1 MIRRLAIVFFVVL
14 PVWLFAASSRPLRA
28 PHGLVTSS
36 QRLASEAGVEI
47 LKKGGNAIDA
57 AVATG
62 FALAVVHPTAGN
74 LGGGGFM
81 VIRFADGKTTSF
93 DYREKAPG
101 RAHRDM
107 YLKQD
112 GNVDEDKSQIGYL
125 AAGVPGS
132 VAGLCLAL
140 QKYGSLPLK
149 TVMAPAIRLAE
160 KGFDLSEDQATSF
173 SRHKQIFSRFPSSF
187 KVFLKADGT
196 TYQTGE
202 RFRQPDLASTLK
214 EISRKDRDGFYT
226 GRVAELISADMAAN
240 GGLVTLQDLADYR
253 ALERP
258 PVHST
263 FHDVGVISMGPPSS
277 GGVALVQMLNMLEAK
292 ELKNLGHN
300 SSAYVHVLAEAMK
313 RAFADRAE
321 YLGDPDFVQVP
332 VASLLSKGYARSIFA
347 AFDSIE
353 ATPAAAIKAGRATD
367 WRESEQTTHYST
379 ADAQGMAVAVTTTLN
394 GSYGSFAVVNGA
406 GFLLNNEMDDFAA
419 KPGSPN
425 MYELIQSEANAI
437 VPGKRML
444 SSMTPTILTRN
455 GQLFLVIGSPGG
467 PTIINTVLQ
476 VVLNTVLFGMDIQEA
491 IDAPRFH
498 HQWYPDEIR
507 YERDGLVKDVQ
518 LRLQTLG
525 HTLAERSA
533 IGEAEGILFDQK
545 RRLYWGAADGR
556 GEGAAVGY

>member
-1 MIRRLAIVFFVVL
+1 MIRRLAIVFLVIL
-14 PVWLFAASSRPLRA
+14 PVWLSAASSRPVRA
-28 PHGLVTSS
+28 QHGMVTSS

-47 LKKGGNAIDA
+47 MKKGGNAVDA

-112 GNVDEDKSQIGYL
+112 GKVDEDKSQIGYL

-140 QKYGSLPLK
+140 HKYGSLSLK

-173 SRHKQIFSRFPSSF
+173 SRHKEIFSRFPSSL
-187 KVFLKADGT
+187 KVFLKSDGT
-196 TYQTGE
+196 MYQTGE
-202 RFRQPDLASTLK
+202 RFRQPDLARTLK
-214 EISRKDRDGFYT
+214 EISRKGRDGFYT
-226 GRVAELISADMAAN
+226 GRVAELIGADMAAN

-258 PVHST
+258 PVQST
-263 FHDVGVISMGPPSS
+263 FHDVGVISMSPPSS
-277 GGVALVQMLNMLEAK
+277 GGVALVEMLNMLEAK

-332 VASLLSKGYARSIFA
+332 VAGLLSKGYARSIFA

-353 ATPAAAIKAGRATD
+353 ATPSAAIKAGRATN
-367 WRESEQTTHYST
+367 WHESEQTTHYST

-437 VPGKRML
+437 LPGKRML

-507 YERDGLVKDVQ
+507 YERDGLVKDVL

-525 HTLAERSA
+525 HKLAERSA